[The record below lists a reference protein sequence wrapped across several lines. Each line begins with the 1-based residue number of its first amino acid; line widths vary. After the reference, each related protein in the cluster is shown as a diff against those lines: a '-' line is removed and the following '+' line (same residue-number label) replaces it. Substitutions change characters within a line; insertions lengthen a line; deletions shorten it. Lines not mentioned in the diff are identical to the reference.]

1 MAIVVNKSK
10 KELKYVPVD
19 QKGTENPFSVT
30 IKALDIKTLL
40 TLEDAVVKREGES
53 ISFSMGRYAFDV
65 CKASM
70 VGWENINDADG
81 KGLEFKKSADGIALD
96 DTVASIGI
104 EYIQEISSVVT
115 AISRDSS
122 KIQVFFEEAE

>member
-10 KELKYVPVD
+10 KELKYIPVD
-19 QKGTENPFSVT
+19 QKGTENPFSIT

-40 TLEDAVVKREGES
+40 MLEDAVVKREGEA

-65 CKASM
+65 CKAAM

-81 KGLEFKKSADGIALD
+81 TPLDFRKSADGIALD

-104 EYIQEISSVVT
+104 DYIQEVSSVVT

-122 KIQVFFEEAE
+122 KIQVFFEQD